1 MAQLLNTLRVSHG
14 QEELKTAIETMSVDI
29 ARMDGITNLSKI
41 YLQQLTES
49 SKFIWEKL
57 T

>member
-14 QEELKTAIETMSVDI
+14 QDEVKTAIERISVDI